1 MLLWLVALIGL
12 IGASAHV
19 PQFPDQ
25 QPCVH
30 IGGFDATVSA
40 AYYMRCET
48 NSTFCGVALP
58 AGRAD
63 VVEAL
68 ASDEGLVLK
77 LGLRDAASAFGTETL
92 IGCVPEQ
99 LCVAGE
105 PTTAA
110 LMGWRSARMPAQGE
124 VEPFT
129 QSAYS
134 LVHEEVGRASCQGG
148 SYAVLLRRP
157 ADAPPIVFSAVVGKR
172 EAFTLREL
180 VMFPVYMAR
189 VHGSRWSGLYRLHI
203 VSAIA
208 LAGYLLWYAR
218 RGCCGT
224 DAALPPAAESDISF
238 GRWGLAAAAT
248 LAVWAYAVTIVD
260 IVLHYGDALHE
271 AEAKGASM
279 GLFLALVL
287 GLANLVPMW
296 MGMLL
301 MRQAASRAPCLTTC
315 HAVLVGLAVAVY
327 GVSIGALGS
336 DAPAWGLAGL
346 TAILALATAGMSL
359 WRYPHGDQAHV
370 RSTVAC
376 IGLIGTAA
384 VPLVA
389 FLGSGYWVGPVALAM
404 ASCLALSE
412 VAPTLRRRR

>member
-1 MLLWLVALIGL
+1 MPLWFVALIGL

-40 AYYMRCET
+40 AYYMTCSADR
-48 NSTFCGVALP
+48 TFCGVALP

-92 IGCVPEQ
+92 IGCVPDQ
-99 LCVAGE
+99 LCVEGE
-105 PTTAA
+105 PTAAA
-110 LMGWRSARMPAQGE
+110 LTGWRSAAKHMPAH

-129 QSAYS
+129 QSAYR
-134 LVHEEVGRASCQGG
+134 LVHEEVGRGSCQGG
-148 SYAVLLRRP
+148 FYAVLLRRP
-157 ADAPPIVFSAVVGKR
+157 ADAPPIAFSAVIGKR

-180 VMFPVYMAR
+180 AMFPVYMAR
-189 VHGSRWSGLYRLHI
+189 VHGSRWTGLYRLHI

-208 LAGYLLWYAR
+208 IAGYLLWYAR
-218 RGCCGT
+218 RVCCGT
-224 DAALPPAAESDISF
+224 DAALPPAAETISY
-238 GRWGLAAAAT
+238 GRRGLAAAAT
-248 LAVWAYAVTIVD
+248 LSVWVYAVVIVD
-260 IVLHYGDALHE
+260 IVLHFGDALHE
-271 AEAKGASM
+271 ANGEGASM
-279 GLFLALVL
+279 GLFLVLVL

-327 GVSIGALGS
+327 GVSIGVLGS
-336 DAPAWGLAGL
+336 DALAWGLAGL

-359 WRYPHGDQAHV
+359 WCYPHGDQAHV
-370 RSTVAC
+370 RSTVVC
-376 IGLIGTAA
+376 IGLIGTATL
-384 VPLVA
+384 PLVA
-389 FLGSGYWVGPVALAM
+389 FLGSGYWVGPVSLAV
-404 ASCLALSE
+404 ATCLALSD